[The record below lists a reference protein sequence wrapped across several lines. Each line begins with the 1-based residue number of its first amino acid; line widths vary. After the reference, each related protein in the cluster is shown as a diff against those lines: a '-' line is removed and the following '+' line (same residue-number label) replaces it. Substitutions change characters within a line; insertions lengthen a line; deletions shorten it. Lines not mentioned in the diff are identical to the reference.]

1 MKKIYTFITFL
12 LLAATLAG
20 QVPSSFKY
28 QAVLRDARGNI
39 KANTAT
45 SIAIDILSGSAT
57 GSAVYSETHNATTD
71 DYGLINLEI
80 GNGTAVTGSMSA
92 IDWSTGIYFIKI
104 TVDGVEMGTSQ
115 LLSVPYA
122 QYAKKSGNN
131 FSSSDSAKLAGIAA
145 GAEVNVNPD
154 WNATSGDAQI
164 LNKPTIVNADG
175 SETIVHGTAGSRP
188 GNLKVTVTGTG
199 KTSDPYIIG
208 ASDDSTRHFIGE
220 KFGGGIVFYV
230 YDNGRHGLIAGLED
244 LKGYNSEGVY
254 DVIFQWWTPDNSPNN
269 AFALGDGLN
278 AGTMN
283 TALIWA
289 AQMASLNNYDGTP
302 PSCAAQLCIN
312 YSTIIDNVTYG
323 GWYLPSKYELNL
335 LYAQKVVVGGF
346 AEDYYYWSST
356 EYDGYNV
363 WVQDFT
369 DGSQYDDSY
378 DDTNYVRPIRSF

>member
-1 MKKIYTFITFL
+1 
-12 LLAATLAG
+12 
-20 QVPSSFKY
+20 
-28 QAVLRDARGNI
+28 
-39 KANTAT
+39 
-45 SIAIDILSGSAT
+45 
-57 GSAVYSETHNATTD
+57 
-71 DYGLINLEI
+71 
-80 GNGTAVTGSMSA
+80 MSA

-230 YDNGRHGLIAGLED
+230 YDNGRHGLIAGIED

-254 DVIFQWWTPDNSPNN
+254 DVLLPWALVNPPPN

-278 AGTMN
+278 AGAMN
-283 TALIWA
+283 TELIWA
-289 AQMASLNNYDGTP
+289 LQMASLNNYYDGP
-302 PSCAAQLCIN
+302 APSYAAQLCIN
-312 YSTIIDNVTYG
+312 YSTIVDTVTYG
-323 GWYLPSKYELNL
+323 GWYLPSEYELNL
-335 LYAQKVVVGGF
+335 LYAQRVVVGGF
-346 AEDYYYWSST
+346 KDYYWSST
-356 EYDGYNV
+356 QTTDQSEGTYYV
-363 WVQDFT
+363 WIEDFT